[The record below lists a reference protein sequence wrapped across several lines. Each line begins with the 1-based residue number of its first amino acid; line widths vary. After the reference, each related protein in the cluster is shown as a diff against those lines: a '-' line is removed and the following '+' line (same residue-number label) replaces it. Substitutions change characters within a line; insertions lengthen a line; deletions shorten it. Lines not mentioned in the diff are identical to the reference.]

1 MSNENKFDV
10 NNDGVV
16 NQLDMNKVVE
26 ANDNFANEADSN
38 WDNIKSADINND
50 GLVDGS
56 DIAELEAELNN

>member
-1 MSNENKFDV
+1 MSEINKFDV

-38 WDNIKSADINND
+38 WDDNKSADINND

>member
-26 ANDNFANEADSN
+26 ANDNFANESDLN

>member
-1 MSNENKFDV
+1 MSEINKFDV